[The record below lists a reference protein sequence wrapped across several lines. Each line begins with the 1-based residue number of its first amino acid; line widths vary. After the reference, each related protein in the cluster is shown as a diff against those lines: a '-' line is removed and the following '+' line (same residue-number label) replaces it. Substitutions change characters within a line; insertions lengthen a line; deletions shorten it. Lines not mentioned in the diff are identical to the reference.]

1 MAPTKANAT
10 YAVTTLSLLTKGPN
24 EDILEISLVHVAA
37 RCNAKT
43 SKPFP
48 AEKVSSA
55 VAPRYPCHAAAPIT
69 WLKTRENKALKS
81 P

>member
-10 YAVTTLSLLTKGPN
+10 YAVTTLSLLTKVMGN
-24 EDILEISLVHVAA
+24 LSLVHVAA

-48 AEKVSSA
+48 TEKVSA
-55 VAPRYPCHAAAPIT
+55 TVYP
-69 WLKTRENKALKS
+69 
-81 P
+81 

>member
-1 MAPTKANAT
+1 MAPTKAKAT

-24 EDILEISLVHVAA
+24 EDILEISLGSLPA

-43 SKPFP
+43 SKPFLP
-48 AEKVSSA
+48 EKVSPA
-55 VAPRYPCHAAAPIT
+55 VAPRASRHAAAPIT